1 MVASRPNPVNPPLD
15 GSLFLPEL
23 LEFNAQHNS
32 DVTFFVYNKP
42 DNNDL
47 VYISHRDFYRACH
60 RAAHQVRPDRAG
72 IDKEVV
78 GIIANSDTLLYQTV
92 FMGIIFAGL
101 IPFPISPR
109 NSAAAILNLM
119 QKTNC
124 RRLVTTHH
132 SLGSLIDGIKAGS
145 VSQDTDASQLQ
156 LDMMPTL
163 KYLYPMLGTGSPDE
177 NFLPYPPQASRSSS
191 DDILYYLHSSG
202 STGFPKA
209 IPATHQTIIGWCR
222 SSCVINHINIL
233 TGTPLR
239 IAAASVPPF
248 HTTGLLIQLLVPIVS
263 LNSISIY
270 PPTSLHDPWAAPITP
285 NSKNILECVLN
296 TKSNAL
302 WAMPFF
308 LEQWV
313 FSPDAVD
320 ILKNLE
326 YVLYTGGPLASKM
339 GNALVDAGI
348 NIFPHYGSTEIGPV
362 TPLFRYGVEKKLWDW
377 LQFTPN
383 VKTRWV
389 DQGDRTYECQI
400 LTTPL
405 YGVSVENLPDV
416 KGYTTSDLFIKH
428 PTIEGLWKITGRK
441 DDVLM
446 LSSGEKV
453 IPAPM
458 ECIIGTNPHVNG
470 VVIFG
475 RGRSQVGALIE
486 PRPGHEIDVKD
497 EAQVSAFRNRVW
509 PEIEEANKAGPAF
522 SRIFKEMVLVTCK
535 EKPMPRTGKGTITK
549 KAASQLYEEEIN
561 SLYDKVESG
570 TTGIDIPLPTNW
582 IVEDVESWLMLHAVS
597 VNAGKA
603 VDPDTDFFTQGFD
616 SLSATFL
623 RSRIVSSLRS
633 SPDRDVQASAPQIDQ
648 NIVFLSPSIRQ
659 LARSVI
665 HVVLHG
671 NSPTSV
677 DVKVEIESMIEK
689 YSMGFSGGSVGD
701 ASAPLT
707 NGHSRNHHVVILT
720 GSTGGLGSYLLAS
733 LLQREDVSLV
743 YAFNRSSR
751 CGESIQERQKHGFVD
766 RGLDVTL
773 LQSEKLLYI
782 ETDTSS
788 DDLGLEKELYQKIR
802 TSVTV
807 IIHNAWQLNFNLALS
822 SFEPHVRGTRNLIN
836 LVLSSPCHP
845 KPRVLFTSSISTA
858 QSWDKSKGPFPEEVQ
873 YDAGVA
879 EGHGYG
885 AGKYVCERVLV
896 NSKLPACSFRIGQIA
911 GGPPRGAWSTTDW
924 LPIIVKSSVSLGV
937 FPEAQGLLSWIP
949 THAVSNA
956 ILDVAFAKEEPP
968 IAVNLVHPRPVA
980 WGTLMRP
987 VADAIFERKITSAPL
1002 PLIPFSEWFEKVESS
1017 AKNAS
1022 EANIKRVPAI
1032 KLLDFMR
1039 SMSRSD
1045 IATRASGK
1053 MHLEVGGVTSFSTDV
1068 AQRVSPTVKELE
1080 PLSSASATQWV
1091 DYWEAVGMF
1100 R

>member
-42 DNNDL
+42 DGNEL
-47 VYISHRDFYRACH
+47 VHISHRDFYRACH

-101 IPFPISPR
+101 VPFPISPR
-109 NSAAAILNLM
+109 NSAAAILNMM

-124 RRLVTTHH
+124 RRLVTTDH

-145 VSQDTDASQLQ
+145 LSQGTNASQLQ

-163 KYLYPMLGTGSPDE
+163 KDLYPVLGTGSPDE
-177 NFLPYPPQASRSSS
+177 NFLPYPPQASRSSP

-209 IPATHQTIIGWCR
+209 IPTTHQTIIGWCR
-222 SSCVINHINIL
+222 SSCVVDHINVL
-233 TGTPLR
+233 TPLR

-248 HTTGLLIQLLVPIVS
+248 HTTGLLIQLLVPMVS
-263 LNSISIY
+263 LSSISIY
-270 PPTSLHDPWAAPITP
+270 PPTSFHDPSAAPITP
-285 NSKNILECVLN
+285 NSQNILDCVLN

-320 ILKNLE
+320 ILKNLK

-339 GNALVDAGI
+339 GNALADAGI
-348 NIFPHYGSTEIGPV
+348 TIFPHYGSTEIGPV
-362 TPLFRYGVEKKLWDW
+362 TPLFRYGIEKKLWDW

-383 VKTRWV
+383 AKTRWA
-389 DQGDRTYECQI
+389 DQGDGTYECQI
-400 LTTPL
+400 LTTPM
-405 YGVSVENLPDV
+405 YRVSVENLPDV

-486 PRPGHEIDVKD
+486 PRPGHDIDVKD
-497 EAQVSAFRNRVW
+497 EAQVSDFRNRVW
-509 PEIEEANKAGPAF
+509 PEIEETNKAGPAF
-522 SRIFKEMVLVTCK
+522 SRIFKEMVLVTCR
-535 EKPMPRTGKGTITK
+535 EKPLPRTGKGTITK

-561 SLYDKVESG
+561 ALYDKVESG
-570 TTGIDIPLPTNW
+570 RTGIDIPLPTNW
-582 IVEDVESWLMLHAVS
+582 TIEDVESWLMLHAVS

-603 VDPDTDFFTQGFD
+603 VDPDIDFFAQGFD

-648 NIVFLSPSIRQ
+648 NIVFSSPSIRR
-659 LARSVI
+659 LARSVV

-689 YSMGFSGGSVGD
+689 YSMGFNEGSVGD

-707 NGHSRNHHVVILT
+707 NGRSRNNHV
-720 GSTGGLGSYLLAS
+720 
-733 LLQREDVSLV
+733 REDVSLI

-751 CGESIQERQKHGFVD
+751 GDASIQERQKNGFVD

-836 LVLSSPCHP
+836 LALSSPCHP
-845 KPRVLFTSSISTA
+845 KPRVLFTSSVSTA
-858 QSWDKSKGPFPEEVQ
+858 QSWDQSKGPFPEEVQ

-885 AGKYVCERVLV
+885 ASKYVCERVLV

-968 IAVNLVHPRPVA
+968 VAVNLVHPRPVA

-987 VADAIFERKITSAPL
+987 VADAISERKITSAPL
-1002 PLIPFSEWFEKVESS
+1002 PLVPFSEWFEKVESS

-1032 KLLDFMR
+1032 KLLNFMR

-1045 IATRASGK
+1045 IATRASGE
-1053 MHLEVGGVTSFSTDV
+1053 MHLEVGGLTSFATVV

-1080 PLSSASATQWV
+1080 PLSSATATQWV